1 MATLMQDLRY
11 ALRGF
16 RDRPAFAVTVVLVLA
31 LGIGANTAI
40 FSVVDAVILK
50 PAPFPEPDRL
60 VLLAVETPGRTFEPV
75 LASGSPAKFA
85 YWRSLADAIQDVAA
99 YRTISLNLDAGD
111 ILERVVAGQ
120 VSESFFRTFGARV
133 EHGRPFSQAEDSPGA
148 PDTVVL
154 SHGFWV
160 RRLNA
165 DPNAVGSVLLLG
177 GVPYTVV
184 GVMAPDFGVEEFGEI
199 AVWVPFKLAATATDI
214 NEYLQVAA
222 RLKPGVSLELARE
235 RLAASTAAFR
245 ERGPGFV
252 GPTDTFTAIPF
263 EAGGLGSQ
271 TRTALWALLGA
282 VVFVLLI
289 ACASVANLLLAR
301 ALGRRREIAIRSALG
316 AGRGRILRR
325 LLTESALLSFAGA
338 VVGLGLGFIGM
349 RALLAVDTVGLPR
362 IGSGGAQ
369 LAIDWRIVAFTLAL
383 SIITTLLFGLGPG
396 AIAARIDPGTLLKA
410 SSSGHGHHRLRSL
423 LVIGQVGLA
432 VVLLIGAAL
441 LIRTSL
447 ALGRVNPGFAV
458 DDVLVLRTSLAEPR
472 FAGVAAV
479 QELTANVLARIRAIP
494 GVAEATASCCVP
506 LQQSFGDPF
515 NIVGRDNGNRPFTS
529 GGDIAISTGSYF
541 AALKIPLL
549 RGRAFDDRDGPGA
562 APVVVINRTL
572 AERWWPNGQDPLQS
586 QMQIGRNPAI
596 RQIVGVVDD
605 VRALRLSSKPR
616 PIMYLPL
623 AQIPDAALD
632 FQLGNEP
639 LAWIVR
645 TNVDPVVLAAS
656 IQSEV
661 RAATHTP
668 VTDVQPMTAI
678 LSDSIARQRLNMLL
692 MALFGCAALLLAAVG
707 IYGLVAFSVEQRTHE
722 IGIRMALGARAERIR
737 AMVLRQ
743 GLGLAAIG
751 TALGMAAAF
760 FLARILASNLFGVE
774 PRDPLVFV
782 TVPAVLAFVAAA
794 AVLIPAYRASRVDP
808 LVALRHD

>member
-1 MATLMQDLRY
+1 M
-11 ALRGF
+11 
-16 RDRPAFAVTVVLVLA
+16 LA

-40 FSVVDAVILK
+40 FSIVDAVILK

-60 VLLAVETPGRTFEPV
+60 VLLAVASPNRSFEPV

-85 YWRSLADAIQDVAA
+85 YWRSEVDVIEDVAA
-99 YRTISLNLDAGD
+99 YRAISLNLDAGD
-111 ILERVVAGQ
+111 ILERIVAGQ

-133 EHGRPFSQAEDSPGA
+133 ERGRPFSPAEDAPGA
-148 PDTVVL
+148 ANTVVL
-154 SHGFWV
+154 SHDFWT

-165 DPNAVGSVLLLG
+165 DPNVVGSALSLG

-184 GVMAPDFGVEEFGEI
+184 GVMAPDFGTEAFGEI
-199 AVWVPFKLAATATDI
+199 AVWVPFKLSATTTDI
-214 NEYLQVAA
+214 NEYLRVAA

-235 RLAASTAAFR
+235 RLAASTAAYR
-245 ERGPGFV
+245 ERGPSFV
-252 GPTDTFTAIPF
+252 GPADTFTAVPF
-263 EAGGLGSQ
+263 EAGDLGSQ
-271 TRTALWALLGA
+271 TRTALWALLGTVA
-282 VVFVLLI
+282 FVLLI

-325 LLTESALLSFAGA
+325 LLTESALLSIAGG
-338 VVGLGLGFIGM
+338 VGGLGLGFVGM
-349 RALLAVDTVGLPR
+349 RALLAIDTAGLPR
-362 IGSGGAQ
+362 IGTGGTA
-369 LAIDWRIVAFTLAL
+369 LAVDWRITAFTLAL
-383 SIITTLLFGLGPG
+383 STVTTLLFGLGPG
-396 AIAARIDPGTLLKA
+396 AIAARIDPGTLLKS

-447 ALGRVNPGFAV
+447 ALARVDPGFAV
-458 DDVLVLRTSLAEPR
+458 NNVLVMRTSLAEPR
-472 FAGVAAV
+472 FAGAATV
-479 QELTANVLARIRAIP
+479 EELTASVLERIRAIP
-494 GVAEATASCCVP
+494 GVAEATAACCVP

-515 NIVGRDNGNRPFTS
+515 NIIGRDNGNRPFTS

-541 AALKIPLL
+541 ATLNIPLL

-562 APVVVINRTL
+562 PPVVVINRTL

-586 QMQIGRNPAI
+586 QLQIGQNPAI

-645 TNVDPVVLAAS
+645 TSVDPGALAAS

-661 RAATHTP
+661 RAATRTP
-668 VTDVQPMTAI
+668 VIDVQPMTAI

-692 MALFGCAALLLAAVG
+692 MTLFGGAALLLAAVG
-707 IYGLVAFSVEQRTHE
+707 IYGLVAFSVEERTHE

-737 AMVLRQ
+737 GMVLRQ
-743 GLGLAAIG
+743 GLKLAAIG
-751 TALGMAAAF
+751 TGLGIAAAF
-760 FLARILASNLFGVE
+760 FLAQILASNLFGVE
-774 PRDPLVFV
+774 PRDTLVFA
-782 TVPAVLAFVAAA
+782 TVPALLALVAVA
-794 AVLIPAYRASRVDP
+794 AVLIPASRASRVDP

>member
-1 MATLMQDLRY
+1 VATLIQDIRH

-50 PAPFPEPDRL
+50 PARFPEPDRL
-60 VLLAVETPGRTFEPV
+60 VMLAVAAPGRPFEPV

-85 YWRSLADAIQDVAA
+85 FWRAQTDALEDVAA
-99 YRTISLNLDAGD
+99 YRRISLNLDAGD
-111 ILERVVAGQ
+111 VLERVVACQ
-120 VSESFFRTFGARV
+120 VSVSFFRTFGARI
-133 EHGRPFSQAEDSPGA
+133 ERGRPFSSAEDSPGA

-154 SHGFWV
+154 SHGFWA

-165 DPNAVGSVLLLG
+165 DANVVGSTLSLG

-184 GVMAPDFGVEEFGEI
+184 GVMAPDFGPEEFGEI
-199 AVWVPFKLAATATDI
+199 AVWVPFKLSATTTDI

-222 RLKPGVSLELARE
+222 RLKPGVSLEVARE
-235 RLAASTAAFR
+235 RLAASTAAYR
-245 ERGPGFV
+245 ESGPSFV
-252 GPTDTFTAIPF
+252 GPADTFTAVPF
-263 EAGGLGSQ
+263 EAGSLGSQ
-271 TRTALWALLGA
+271 TRTALWALLGT

-289 ACASVANLLLAR
+289 ACASVANLLLVR
-301 ALGRRREIAIRSALG
+301 ALGRRREIAIRAALG

-325 LLTESALLSFAGA
+325 LLTESALLSFAGG

-349 RALLAVDTVGLPR
+349 RALLAIDTAGLPR
-362 IGSGGAQ
+362 IGTGGAS
-369 LAIDWRIVAFTLAL
+369 LAFDWRIVAFTLGL
-383 SIITTLLFGLGPG
+383 SIVTTLLFGLGPG
-396 AIAARIDPGTLLKA
+396 AIAARADPGTLLKT
-410 SSSGHGHHRLRSL
+410 SSSAHGHQWLRSL

-447 ALGRVNPGFAV
+447 ALSRVDPGFAV
-458 DDVLVLRTSLAEPR
+458 NNVLVMRTSLAEPR
-472 FAGVAAV
+472 FAGAATV
-479 QELTANVLARIRAIP
+479 QELTATVLGRIRAIP
-494 GVAEATASCCVP
+494 GVAEATAACCVP

-541 AALKIPLL
+541 ATLKIPLL
-549 RGRAFDDRDGPGA
+549 RGRAFDDRDGPGTP
-562 APVVVINRTL
+562 PVVVINRTL
-572 AERWWPNGQDPLQS
+572 AERWWPNGQDPLEG

-596 RQIVGVVDD
+596 RQIIGVVDD

-623 AQIPDAALD
+623 AQIPDTALD

-645 TNVDPVVLAAS
+645 TSADPSALAAS
-656 IQSEV
+656 IESEV
-661 RAATHTP
+661 RAATRTP

-692 MALFGCAALLLAAVG
+692 MALFGGAALLLAAVG

-722 IGIRMALGARAERIR
+722 IGIRMALGARADRIR
-737 AMVLRQ
+737 SMVLRH

-751 TALGMAAAF
+751 TALGVAAAF
-760 FLARILASNLFGVE
+760 FLAQVLASNLFGVE
-774 PRDPLVFV
+774 PRDTLVFV
-782 TVPAVLAFVAAA
+782 TVPALLALVATA
-794 AVLIPAYRASRVDP
+794 AVLIPSYRASRVDP